1 MLVISEVTASPDFCS
16 HVSGLVTR
24 GCMLGSVSA
33 DVAVAAPDGTGAW
46 APDVAAPG
54 SAGRPAGASAAHAG
68 KAGLRRLK
76 EDMLVMVLACV
87 SVTSWFVT
95 NNYRTNRY

>member
-1 MLVISEVTASPDFCS
+1 
-16 HVSGLVTR
+16 
-24 GCMLGSVSA
+24 MLGSVSA

-95 NNYRTNRY
+95 NNYRTNRYRQVCRILFLKTLPFRNFNSYTK